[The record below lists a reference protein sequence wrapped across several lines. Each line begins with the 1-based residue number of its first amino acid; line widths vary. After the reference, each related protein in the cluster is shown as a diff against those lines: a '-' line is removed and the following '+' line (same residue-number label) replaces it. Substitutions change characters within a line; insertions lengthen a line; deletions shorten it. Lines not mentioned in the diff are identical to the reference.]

1 MCKSLNFFIYM
12 SGTNNYCLINVILVQ
27 FQGSKDSCLSK
38 IPMVSCFVPSF
49 FTATVVEHWSVS
61 RTTCC
66 FNLPT
71 WKYWS
76 TQLTVASIFMNLPII
91 EEIWVSNMFSVYY
104 VGYVSVPTSRSKQET
119 DLWEQEVK
127 EEQKSGLTVTAQKEQ
142 TYKWRKHTH
151 MSNFTSVVING
162 ISIKFNLYL

>member
-1 MCKSLNFFIYM
+1 M
-12 SGTNNYCLINVILVQ
+12 SGTCNSCLINVISVQ
-27 FQGSKDSCLSK
+27 FQGSKDSCWSE
-38 IPMVSCFVPSF
+38 IPKVSCFVPSF
-49 FTATVVEHWSVS
+49 FTATVAEHWSVS

-91 EEIWVSNMFSVYY
+91 EEIWVSTGFLVYY

-127 EEQKSGLTVTAQKEQ
+127 EEQKSSLTFTAQKEQ
-142 TYKWRKHTH
+142 IYKWRKHIHTH
-151 MSNFTSVVING
+151 TLAIFTSVVING
-162 ISIKFNLYL
+162 I